1 MPKSLVLL
9 DTWALLALINENDQW
24 HPQAT
29 KIGLEL
35 AALKRPRIVTDW
47 ILAEFLGR
55 AAEPPFANMPL
66 RAYKS
71 FGVHPLSR
79 SCRPLAKHGSV
90 HSRSIKR
97 VPINRGRSL
106 IAFPFCFAKTDAF
119 RRFSPEITTSSKPAC
134 ASCCGP

>member
-55 AAEPPFANMPL
+55 AAEPPL
-66 RAYKS
+66 RHHAI
-71 FGVHPLSR
+71 R
-79 SCRPLAKHGSV
+79 SVEKL
-90 HSRSIKR
+90 
-97 VPINRGRSL
+97 
-106 IAFPFCFAKTDAF
+106 
-119 RRFSPEITTSSKPAC
+119 
-134 ASCCGP
+134 